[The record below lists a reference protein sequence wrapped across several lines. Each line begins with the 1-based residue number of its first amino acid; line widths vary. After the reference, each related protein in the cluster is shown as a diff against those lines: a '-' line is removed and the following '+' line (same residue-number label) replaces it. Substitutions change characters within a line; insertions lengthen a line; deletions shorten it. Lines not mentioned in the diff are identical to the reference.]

1 MAVHFDHRLETDGAG
16 INTDVGWLKSSPI
29 LSVLAYSEDRG
40 GSVMLFNE
48 EVCNFHSYG
57 YVNS

>member
-16 INTDVGWLKSSPI
+16 INTDVGWLKSAPI
-29 LSVLAYSEDRG
+29 LSVLAYSEDRS

-48 EVCNFHSYG
+48 EV
-57 YVNS
+57 